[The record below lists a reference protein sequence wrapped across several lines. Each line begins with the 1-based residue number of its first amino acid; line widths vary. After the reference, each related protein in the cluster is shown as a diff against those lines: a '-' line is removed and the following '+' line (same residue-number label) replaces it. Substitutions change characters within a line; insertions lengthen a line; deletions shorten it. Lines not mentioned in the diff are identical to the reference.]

1 MSGRKPKHDN
11 RVLRYLTKNGPTTQ
25 AVIAKGLKMNIANI
39 YPIVK
44 RMVEQ
49 GKVRM
54 DGKFVC
60 PLTVTPVTQDKKEPT
75 HKDGRLVKLSG
86 APETKA
92 MAQPANKPKVVPNEH
107 VDRIAMLKDEID
119 NINDGIRSLMITR
132 SYLLRRAQEETAN
145 V

>member
-49 GKVRM
+49 GKVQM

-60 PLTVTPVTQDKKEPT
+60 PLTVAPVTQDKKEPT
-75 HKDGRLVKLSG
+75 QPVLVENPLIRVF
-86 APETKA
+86 E
-92 MAQPANKPKVVPNEH
+92 E
-107 VDRIAMLKDEID
+107 EIED
-119 NINDGIRSLMITR
+119 IDAGIRSLKITR
-132 SYLLRRAQEETAN
+132 SYMVRRIEYLRAN
-145 V
+145 G

>member
-25 AVIAKGLKMNIANI
+25 AVIAKGLKMNLANI

-54 DGKFVC
+54 DGKFV
-60 PLTVTPVTQDKKEPT
+60 TGTEVKQVKQQEPVQ
-75 HKDGRLVKLSG
+75 VQAQAG
-86 APETKA
+86 AVNPIIKMFE
-92 MAQPANKPKVVPNEH
+92 
-107 VDRIAMLKDEID
+107 DEIAD
-119 NINDGIRSLMITR
+119 IDAGIRSLKITR
-132 SYLLRRAQEETAN
+132 SYMVRRIEYIRAN
-145 V
+145 D

>member
-1 MSGRKPKHDN
+1 MRKKATN
-11 RVLRYLTKNGPTTQ
+11 AQKILKALQNGPKTQ
-25 AVIAKGLKMNIANI
+25 AELLKETRVKNTYQIVFDLVKKG
-39 YPIVK
+39 
-44 RMVEQ
+44 Q
-49 GKVRM
+49 
-54 DGKFVC
+54 
-60 PLTVTPVTQDKKEPT
+60 VT
-75 HKDGRLVKLSG
+75 KDGRLVKLSG

-92 MAQPANKPKVVPNEH
+92 TAQPTNKPKVVPNEH

>member
-1 MSGRKPKHDN
+1 MRKKATN
-11 RVLRYLTKNGPTTQ
+11 AQKILKALQNGPKTQ
-25 AVIAKGLKMNIANI
+25 AELLKETRVKNTYQIVFDLVKKG
-39 YPIVK
+39 
-44 RMVEQ
+44 Q
-49 GKVRM
+49 
-54 DGKFVC
+54 
-60 PLTVTPVTQDKKEPT
+60 VT
-75 HKDGRLVKLSG
+75 KDGRLVKLSG

>member
-25 AVIAKGLKMNIANI
+25 AVIAKGLKMNLANI

-54 DGKFVC
+54 DGKFV
-60 PLTVTPVTQDKKEPT
+60 TVAE
-75 HKDGRLVKLSG
+75 VKQIKQQESVQVHTVN
-86 APETKA
+86 PIIKMFE
-92 MAQPANKPKVVPNEH
+92 EE
-107 VDRIAMLKDEID
+107 IADID
-119 NINDGIRSLMITR
+119 AGIRSLKITR
-132 SYLLRRAQEETAN
+132 SYMVRRIEFLSAN
-145 V
+145 G

>member
-1 MSGRKPKHDN
+1 MRKKATN
-11 RVLRYLTKNGPTTQ
+11 AQKILKALQNGPKTQ
-25 AVIAKGLKMNIANI
+25 AELLKETRVKNTYQIVFDLVKKG
-39 YPIVK
+39 
-44 RMVEQ
+44 Q
-49 GKVRM
+49 
-54 DGKFVC
+54 
-60 PLTVTPVTQDKKEPT
+60 VT
-75 HKDGRLVKLSG
+75 KDGRLVKLSG

-92 MAQPANKPKVVPNEH
+92 TAQPANKPKVVPNEH

>member
-25 AVIAKGLKMNIANI
+25 AVIAMGLKMNLANI

-54 DGKFVC
+54 DGKFV
-60 PLTVTPVTQDKKEPT
+60 TVAEVKQIKQQEPVQAQAQA
-75 HKDGRLVKLSG
+75 G
-86 APETKA
+86 AVNPIIKMFE
-92 MAQPANKPKVVPNEH
+92 EE
-107 VDRIAMLKDEID
+107 IADID
-119 NINDGIRSLMITR
+119 AGIRSLKITR
-132 SYLLRRAQEETAN
+132 SYMIRRIEFLSAN
-145 V
+145 G